1 MTLRCKMKQEII
13 NELNLKFAKRHSDA
27 QNTAYAKVL
36 RAQTN
41 PEFVALEKK
50 IKTLT
55 FELGKAMAFG
65 QNNCE
70 KIKNQL
76 TECKQQ
82 QTNILAV
89 MKLSPADLLP
99 QYSCKKCNDTGKI
112 NGRFCDCYKREL
124 YSLLLEKSGAKTN
137 LASFAQFDEKFIAN
151 PEQREQHKKV
161 KKFFE
166 SWAQSYPNV
175 DAHTFLICGKTGVG
189 KTFMTECVA
198 NAMMQKGKFVSF
210 VASTEL
216 NNIFLKYHIAPN
228 NEKLMY
234 WQMITEPDL
243 LVIDDLGTEPLLKN
257 VTINYLVALL
267 NERFM
272 SKKATIIST
281 NLSPDQILSHY
292 GDRIFSRI
300 VNKSDSKLFNLVG
313 DDLRLKKR

>member
-1 MTLRCKMKQEII
+1 MKQEII
-13 NELNLKFAKRHSDA
+13 NELNLKFANRHSRA
-27 QNTAYAKVL
+27 QAQAYAKMSK
-36 RAQTN
+36 AQTN
-41 PEFVALEKK
+41 KEFVALEKK

-55 FELGKAMAFG
+55 FELGKAMAFDG
-65 QNNCE
+65 ANVQNLKQELDNC
-70 KIKNQL
+70 KV
-76 TECKQQ
+76 KQTQ
-82 QTNILAV
+82 ILSA
-89 MKLSPADLLP
+89 MGLSPSDLLP

-112 NGRFCDCYKREL
+112 NGKFCDCYKREL
-124 YSLLLEKSGAKTN
+124 YTLLLEKSGAKTQ
-137 LASFAQFDEKFIAN
+137 LATFAQFDEKLITNA
-151 PEQREQHKKV
+151 EQREQQKKV

-166 SWAQSYPNV
+166 SWVQTYPNV

-189 KTFMTECVA
+189 KTFLTQCIA
-198 NAMMQKGKFVSF
+198 NSMMKKGSFVSF

-216 NNIFLKYHIAPN
+216 NNMFLQYHIAPN
-228 NEKLMY
+228 DEKLTF

-272 SKKATIIST
+272 ARKATIIST

-300 VNKSDSKLFNLVG
+300 ANKADSKMFNLVG
-313 DDLRLKKR
+313 DDLRLRKR